1 MSNNQKK
8 SKKNNT
14 NKPQTAKKANTEV
27 KEKEEVKVEVEEV
40 KATPKKEEKK
50 VAKNETK
57 KEEKKETKKEEK
69 KVEEVKEV
77 KKDEEKK
84 AEVKISKVNTDKVV
98 IFSIVGFCILV
109 ALGVFF
115 FVFYKSNYEAVV
127 DTDYGM
133 VNKNEYTVYYKMFA
147 PMLEYYGYQSTQI
160 PSVIANKAG
169 TDKIILAK
177 AKEANVT
184 LSDEDKAAIDKV
196 FSDKDQI
203 STWQQSGINI
213 AILRKLY
220 EEDYIITAYINKL
233 AEDASDED
241 ILKYI
246 KETYGENAD
255 LYEYNTRHILLKTTT
270 TGEDGTS
277 SKMSDEQKATVFAKA
292 QSILARALAGEDF
305 ATLAKENSEDGT
317 ASDGGAFTFYDGDS
331 IYEEYEKA
339 SKSLEAGQVY
349 AQIVE
354 TDAGYHI
361 IKLDSKVENGRA
373 KSSTI
378 RSSYANEEV
387 NNLSTSEK
395 IDIKTDVLNKLVET
409 ITGVATTTDTDDSTS
424 DTDDSTDVSTQST
437 DSTTQESTQ
446 EETPVV
452 TE

>member
-14 NKPQTAKKANTEV
+14 NKPQTAKKTNTEV
-27 KEKEEVKVEVEEV
+27 KEKEEVKVEEV

-50 VAKNETK
+50 V
-57 KEEKKETKKEEK
+57 EKKETKKEEK
-69 KVEEVKEV
+69 KVEELKEV

-177 AKEANVT
+177 AKEANIT

-213 AILRKLY
+213 SILRKLY

-292 QSILARALAGEDF
+292 QGLLARALAGEDF

-361 IKLDSKVENGRA
+361 IKLDSKVENGRS

-378 RSSYANEEV
+378 RSSYANEKV

-395 IDIKTDVLNKLVET
+395 IDIKTDVLNKLIET
-409 ITGVATTTDTDDSTS
+409 ITGVATTTDTDDSAS
-424 DTDDSTDVSTQST
+424 DVTDSTDASTQST

>member
-27 KEKEEVKVEVEEV
+27 KEKEEVKVEVEEAKA

-50 VAKNETK
+50 VAKTEAKKVEK
-57 KEEKKETKKEEK
+57 KEEKKI
-69 KVEEVKEV
+69 EEVKEV

-84 AEVKISKVNTDKVV
+84 TEVKISKVNTDKVV

-109 ALGVFF
+109 ALGAFF

-213 AILRKLY
+213 SILRKLY

-233 AEDASDED
+233 AKDASDED

-292 QSILARALAGEDF
+292 QGLLARALAGEDF

-361 IKLDSKVENGRA
+361 IKLDSKVENGRS

-378 RSSYANEEV
+378 RSSYANEKV

-395 IDIKTDVLNKLVET
+395 IDIKTDVLNKLIET
-409 ITGVATTTDTDDSTS
+409 ITGVATTTDTDNSTS
-424 DTDDSTDVSTQST
+424 DTDDSTDASTQST

>member
-27 KEKEEVKVEVEEV
+27 KEKEEVKVEVEEA

-50 VAKNETK
+50 VAKTEAK
-57 KEEKKETKKEEK
+57 KVEKKEKKK
-69 KVEEVKEV
+69 IEEVKEV

-84 AEVKISKVNTDKVV
+84 TEVKISKVNTDKVV

-109 ALGVFF
+109 ALGAFF

-177 AKEANVT
+177 AKEANLT

-213 AILRKLY
+213 SILRKLY

-233 AEDASDED
+233 AKDASDED

-292 QSILARALAGEDF
+292 QGLLARALAGEDF

-361 IKLDSKVENGRA
+361 IKLDSKVENGRS

-378 RSSYANEEV
+378 RSSYANEKV

-409 ITGVATTTDTDDSTS
+409 ITGVATTTETDDNTS
-424 DTDDSTDVSTQST
+424 DTDDSTDASTQST

>member
-14 NKPQTAKKANTEV
+14 NKPQTAKKTNTEV
-27 KEKEEVKVEVEEV
+27 KEKEEVKVEEV

-50 VAKNETK
+50 V
-57 KEEKKETKKEEK
+57 EKKETKKEEK
-69 KVEEVKEV
+69 KVEELKEV

-115 FVFYKSNYEAVV
+115 VVFYKSNYEAVV

-213 AILRKLY
+213 SILRKLY

-233 AEDASDED
+233 AKDASDED

-292 QSILARALAGEDF
+292 QGLLARALAGEDF

-361 IKLDSKVENGRA
+361 IKLDSKVENGRS
-373 KSSTI
+373 KSSII
-378 RSSYANEEV
+378 RSSYANEKV

-395 IDIKTDVLNKLVET
+395 IDIKTDVLNKLIET
-409 ITGVATTTDTDDSTS
+409 ITGVATTTDTDDST
-424 DTDDSTDVSTQST
+424 DASTQST

>member
-27 KEKEEVKVEVEEV
+27 KEKEEVKVEVEEAKA

-50 VAKNETK
+50 VAKTEAKKVEK
-57 KEEKKETKKEEK
+57 KEEKKI
-69 KVEEVKEV
+69 EEVKEV

-84 AEVKISKVNTDKVV
+84 TEVKISKVNTDKVV

-109 ALGVFF
+109 ALGAFF

-213 AILRKLY
+213 SILRKLY

-233 AEDASDED
+233 AKDASDED

-292 QSILARALAGEDF
+292 QGLLARALAGEDF

-361 IKLDSKVENGRA
+361 IKLDSKVENGRS

-378 RSSYANEEV
+378 RSSYANEKV

-395 IDIKTDVLNKLVET
+395 IDIKTAVLNKLVET

-424 DTDDSTDVSTQST
+424 DETDSTDASTQST

>member
-27 KEKEEVKVEVEEV
+27 KEKEEVKVEVEEA

-50 VAKNETK
+50 VAKTEAKKVEK
-57 KEEKKETKKEEK
+57 KEEKKI
-69 KVEEVKEV
+69 EEVKEV

-84 AEVKISKVNTDKVV
+84 TEVKISKVNTDKVV

-109 ALGVFF
+109 ALGAFF

-213 AILRKLY
+213 SILRKLY

-233 AEDASDED
+233 AKDASDED

-292 QSILARALAGEDF
+292 QDLLARALAGEDF

-361 IKLDSKVENGRA
+361 IKLDSKVENGRS

-378 RSSYANEEV
+378 RSSYANEKV

-409 ITGVATTTDTDDSTS
+409 ITGVATTTETDDNTS
-424 DTDDSTDVSTQST
+424 DTDDSTDASTQST

>member
-27 KEKEEVKVEVEEV
+27 KEKEEVKVEVEEA

-50 VAKNETK
+50 VAKTEAK
-57 KEEKKETKKEEK
+57 KVEKKETKKEEK

-147 PMLEYYGYQSTQI
+147 PMLEYYGYKSTQI

-213 AILRKLY
+213 SILRKLY

-233 AEDASDED
+233 AKDASDED

-292 QSILARALAGEDF
+292 QGLLARALAGEDF

-354 TDAGYHI
+354 TEAGYHI
-361 IKLDSKVENGRA
+361 IKLDSKVENGRS

-378 RSSYANEEV
+378 RSSYANEKV

-409 ITGVATTTDTDDSTS
+409 ITGVATTTETDDNTS
-424 DTDDSTDVSTQST
+424 DTDDSTDASTQST

>member
-14 NKPQTAKKANTEV
+14 NKPQTAKKTNTEV
-27 KEKEEVKVEVEEV
+27 KEKEEVKVEEV

-50 VAKNETK
+50 V
-57 KEEKKETKKEEK
+57 EKKETKKEEK
-69 KVEEVKEV
+69 KVEELKEV

-177 AKEANVT
+177 AKEANIT

-213 AILRKLY
+213 SILRKLY

-292 QSILARALAGEDF
+292 QGLLARALAGEDF

-361 IKLDSKVENGRA
+361 IKLDSKVENGRS

-378 RSSYANEEV
+378 RSSYANEKV

-395 IDIKTDVLNKLVET
+395 IDIKTDVLNKLIET
-409 ITGVATTTDTDDSTS
+409 ITGVATTTDTDDSAS
-424 DTDDSTDVSTQST
+424 DATDSTDASTQST

>member
-14 NKPQTAKKANTEV
+14 NKPQTAKKTNTEV
-27 KEKEEVKVEVEEV
+27 KEKEEVKVEEV

-50 VAKNETK
+50 VV
-57 KEEKKETKKEEK
+57 KEETKKEEK
-69 KVEEVKEV
+69 KVEELKEV

-213 AILRKLY
+213 SILRKLY

-233 AEDASDED
+233 AKDASDED

-292 QSILARALAGEDF
+292 QGLLARALAGEDF

-361 IKLDSKVENGRA
+361 IKLDSKVENGRS

-378 RSSYANEEV
+378 RSSYANEKV

-395 IDIKTDVLNKLVET
+395 IDIKTDVLNKLIET

-424 DTDDSTDVSTQST
+424 DATDSTDASTQST

-446 EETPVV
+446 EETTVV

>member
-27 KEKEEVKVEVEEV
+27 KEKEEVKVEVEEA

-50 VAKNETK
+50 VAKTEAKKVEK
-57 KEEKKETKKEEK
+57 KEEKKI
-69 KVEEVKEV
+69 EEVKEV

-84 AEVKISKVNTDKVV
+84 TEVKISKVNTDKVV

-109 ALGVFF
+109 ALGAFF

-213 AILRKLY
+213 SILRKLY

-292 QSILARALAGEDF
+292 QGLLARALAGEDF

-361 IKLDSKVENGRA
+361 IKLDSKVENGRS

-378 RSSYANEEV
+378 RSSYANEKV

-395 IDIKTDVLNKLVET
+395 IDIKTDVLNKLIET

-424 DTDDSTDVSTQST
+424 DVTDSTDASTQST

>member
-27 KEKEEVKVEVEEV
+27 KEKEEVKVEVEEAKA

-50 VAKNETK
+50 VAKTEAKKVEK
-57 KEEKKETKKEEK
+57 KEEKKI
-69 KVEEVKEV
+69 EEVKEV

-84 AEVKISKVNTDKVV
+84 TEVKISKVNTDKVV

-109 ALGVFF
+109 ALGAFF

-177 AKEANVT
+177 AKEANLT

-213 AILRKLY
+213 SILRKLY

-233 AEDASDED
+233 AKDASDED

-292 QSILARALAGEDF
+292 QGLLARALAGEDF

-361 IKLDSKVENGRA
+361 IKLDSKVENGRS

-378 RSSYANEEV
+378 RSSYANEKV

-409 ITGVATTTDTDDSTS
+409 ITGVATTTETDDNTS
-424 DTDDSTDVSTQST
+424 DTDDSTDASTQST

>member
-14 NKPQTAKKANTEV
+14 NKPQTAKKTNTEV
-27 KEKEEVKVEVEEV
+27 KEKEEVKVEEV

-50 VAKNETK
+50 V
-57 KEEKKETKKEEK
+57 EKKETKKEEK
-69 KVEEVKEV
+69 KVEELKEV

-213 AILRKLY
+213 SILRKLY

-233 AEDASDED
+233 AKDASDED

-292 QSILARALAGEDF
+292 QGLLARALAGEDF

-361 IKLDSKVENGRA
+361 IKLDSKVENGRS

-378 RSSYANEEV
+378 RSSYANEKV

-409 ITGVATTTDTDDSTS
+409 ITGVATTTETDDNTS
-424 DTDDSTDVSTQST
+424 DTDDSTDASTQST

>member
-14 NKPQTAKKANTEV
+14 NKPQTAKKTNTEV
-27 KEKEEVKVEVEEV
+27 KEKEEVKVEEV

-50 VAKNETK
+50 V
-57 KEEKKETKKEEK
+57 EKKETKKEEK
-69 KVEEVKEV
+69 KVEELKEV

-213 AILRKLY
+213 SILRKLY

-233 AEDASDED
+233 AKDASDED

-292 QSILARALAGEDF
+292 QGLLARALAGEDF

-354 TDAGYHI
+354 TYAGYHI
-361 IKLDSKVENGRA
+361 IKLDSKVENGRS
-373 KSSTI
+373 KSSII
-378 RSSYANEEV
+378 RSSYANEKV

-395 IDIKTDVLNKLVET
+395 IDIKTDVLNKLIET
-409 ITGVATTTDTDDSTS
+409 ITGVATTTDTDDST
-424 DTDDSTDVSTQST
+424 DASTQST

>member
-14 NKPQTAKKANTEV
+14 NKPQTAKKTNTEV
-27 KEKEEVKVEVEEV
+27 KEKEEVKVEEV

-50 VAKNETK
+50 V
-57 KEEKKETKKEEK
+57 EKKETKKEEK
-69 KVEEVKEV
+69 KVEELKEV

-177 AKEANVT
+177 AKEANIT

-213 AILRKLY
+213 SILRKLY

-233 AEDASDED
+233 AKDASDED

-292 QSILARALAGEDF
+292 QGLLARALAGEDF

-361 IKLDSKVENGRA
+361 IKLDSKVENGRS
-373 KSSTI
+373 KSSII
-378 RSSYANEEV
+378 RSSYANEKV

-395 IDIKTDVLNKLVET
+395 IDIKTDVLNKLIET
-409 ITGVATTTDTDDSTS
+409 ITGVATTTDTDDST
-424 DTDDSTDVSTQST
+424 DASTQST

>member
-27 KEKEEVKVEVEEV
+27 KEKEEVKVEVEEA

-50 VAKNETK
+50 VAKTEAKKVEK
-57 KEEKKETKKEEK
+57 KEEKKI
-69 KVEEVKEV
+69 EEVKEV

-84 AEVKISKVNTDKVV
+84 TEVKISKVNTDKVV

-109 ALGVFF
+109 ALGAFF

-213 AILRKLY
+213 SILRKLY

-233 AEDASDED
+233 AKDASDED

-292 QSILARALAGEDF
+292 QGLLARALAGEDF

-378 RSSYANEEV
+378 RSSYANEKV

-409 ITGVATTTDTDDSTS
+409 ITGVATTTETDDNTS
-424 DTDDSTDVSTQST
+424 DTDDSTDASTQST

>member
-14 NKPQTAKKANTEV
+14 NKPQTAKKTNTEV
-27 KEKEEVKVEVEEV
+27 KEKEEVKVEEV

-50 VAKNETK
+50 V
-57 KEEKKETKKEEK
+57 EKKETKKEEK
-69 KVEEVKEV
+69 KVEELKEV

-213 AILRKLY
+213 SILRKLY

-292 QSILARALAGEDF
+292 QGLLARALAGEDF

-361 IKLDSKVENGRA
+361 IKLDSKVENGRS

-378 RSSYANEEV
+378 RSSYANEKV

-395 IDIKTDVLNKLVET
+395 IDIKTDVLNKLIET
-409 ITGVATTTDTDDSTS
+409 ITGVATTTDTDDSAS
-424 DTDDSTDVSTQST
+424 DATDSTDASTQST

>member
-14 NKPQTAKKANTEV
+14 NKPQTAKKTNTEV
-27 KEKEEVKVEVEEV
+27 KEKEEVKVEEV

-50 VAKNETK
+50 V
-57 KEEKKETKKEEK
+57 EKKETKKEEK
-69 KVEEVKEV
+69 KVEELKEV

-177 AKEANVT
+177 AKEANIT

-213 AILRKLY
+213 SILRKLY

-292 QSILARALAGEDF
+292 QGLLARALAGEDF

-361 IKLDSKVENGRA
+361 IKLDSKVENGRS

-378 RSSYANEEV
+378 RSSYANEKV

-395 IDIKTDVLNKLVET
+395 IDIKTDVLNKLIET

-424 DTDDSTDVSTQST
+424 DVTDSTDASTQST

>member
-27 KEKEEVKVEVEEV
+27 KEKEEVKVEVEEA

-50 VAKNETK
+50 VAKTEAKKVEK
-57 KEEKKETKKEEK
+57 KEEKKI
-69 KVEEVKEV
+69 EEVKEV

-84 AEVKISKVNTDKVV
+84 TEVKISKVNTDKVV

-109 ALGVFF
+109 ALGAFF

-233 AEDASDED
+233 AKDASDED

-292 QSILARALAGEDF
+292 QGLLARALAGEDF

-361 IKLDSKVENGRA
+361 IKLDSKVENGRS

-378 RSSYANEEV
+378 RSSYANEKV

-409 ITGVATTTDTDDSTS
+409 ITGVATTTETDDNTS
-424 DTDDSTDVSTQST
+424 DTDDSTDASTQST

>member
-14 NKPQTAKKANTEV
+14 NKPQTAKKTNTEV
-27 KEKEEVKVEVEEV
+27 KEKEEVKVEEV

-50 VAKNETK
+50 V
-57 KEEKKETKKEEK
+57 EKKETKKEEK
-69 KVEEVKEV
+69 KVEELKEV

-84 AEVKISKVNTDKVV
+84 AEVKISKINTDKVV

-213 AILRKLY
+213 SILRKLY

-277 SKMSDEQKATVFAKA
+277 SKMSDEQKTTVFAKA
-292 QSILARALAGEDF
+292 QGLLARALAGEDF

-361 IKLDSKVENGRA
+361 IKLDSKVENGRS

-378 RSSYANEEV
+378 RSSYANEKV

-395 IDIKTDVLNKLVET
+395 IDIKTDVLNKLIET

-424 DTDDSTDVSTQST
+424 DVTDSTDASTQST

>member
-27 KEKEEVKVEVEEV
+27 KEKEEVKVEVEEA

-50 VAKNETK
+50 VAKTEAKKVEK
-57 KEEKKETKKEEK
+57 KEEKKIEEI
-69 KVEEVKEV
+69 KEV

-84 AEVKISKVNTDKVV
+84 TEVKISKVNTDKVV

-213 AILRKLY
+213 SILRKLY

-233 AEDASDED
+233 AKDASDED

-292 QSILARALAGEDF
+292 QGLLARALAGEDF

-378 RSSYANEEV
+378 RSSYANEKV

-409 ITGVATTTDTDDSTS
+409 ITGVATTTETDDNTS
-424 DTDDSTDVSTQST
+424 DTDDSTDASTQST

>member
-14 NKPQTAKKANTEV
+14 NKPQTAKKTNTEV
-27 KEKEEVKVEVEEV
+27 KEKEEVKVEEV

-50 VAKNETK
+50 V
-57 KEEKKETKKEEK
+57 EKKETKKEEK
-69 KVEEVKEV
+69 KVEELKEV

-213 AILRKLY
+213 SILRKLY

-233 AEDASDED
+233 AKDASDED

-292 QSILARALAGEDF
+292 QGLLARALAGEDF

-361 IKLDSKVENGRA
+361 IKLDSKVENGRS

-378 RSSYANEEV
+378 RSSYANEKV

-395 IDIKTDVLNKLVET
+395 IDIKTDVLNKLIET

-424 DTDDSTDVSTQST
+424 DANDSTDESTQST

>member
-27 KEKEEVKVEVEEV
+27 KEKEEVKVEVEEAKA

-50 VAKNETK
+50 VAKTEAKKVEK
-57 KEEKKETKKEEK
+57 KEEKKI
-69 KVEEVKEV
+69 EEVKEV

-84 AEVKISKVNTDKVV
+84 TEVKISKVNTDKVV

-109 ALGVFF
+109 ALGAFF

-177 AKEANVT
+177 AKEANIT

-213 AILRKLY
+213 SILRKLY

-292 QSILARALAGEDF
+292 QGLLARALAGEDF

-354 TDAGYHI
+354 TEAGYHI
-361 IKLDSKVENGRA
+361 IKLDSKVENGRS

-378 RSSYANEEV
+378 RSSYANEKV

-395 IDIKTDVLNKLVET
+395 IDIKTDVLNKLIET

-424 DTDDSTDVSTQST
+424 DATDSTDASTQST

>member
-14 NKPQTAKKANTEV
+14 NKPQTAKKTNTEV
-27 KEKEEVKVEVEEV
+27 KEKEEVKVEEV

-50 VAKNETK
+50 VVKNETK
-57 KEEKKETKKEEK
+57 KVEKKETKKEEK
-69 KVEEVKEV
+69 KVEELKEV

-84 AEVKISKVNTDKVV
+84 AEVKISKINTDKVV

-213 AILRKLY
+213 SILRKLY

-277 SKMSDEQKATVFAKA
+277 SKMSDEQKTTVFAKA
-292 QSILARALAGEDF
+292 QGLLARALAGEDF

-361 IKLDSKVENGRA
+361 IKLDSKVENGRS

-378 RSSYANEEV
+378 RSSYANEKV

-395 IDIKTDVLNKLVET
+395 IDIKTDVLNKLIET
-409 ITGVATTTDTDDSTS
+409 ITGVATTTDTDNSTS
-424 DTDDSTDVSTQST
+424 DTDDSTDASTQST

>member
-14 NKPQTAKKANTEV
+14 NKPQTAKKTNTEV
-27 KEKEEVKVEVEEV
+27 KEKEEVKVEEV

-50 VAKNETK
+50 V
-57 KEEKKETKKEEK
+57 EKKETKKEEK
-69 KVEEVKEV
+69 KVEELKEV

-177 AKEANVT
+177 AKEANIT

-213 AILRKLY
+213 SILRKLY

-292 QSILARALAGEDF
+292 QGLLARALAGEDF

-354 TDAGYHI
+354 TEAGYHI
-361 IKLDSKVENGRA
+361 IKLDSKVENGRS

-378 RSSYANEEV
+378 RSSYANEKV

-395 IDIKTDVLNKLVET
+395 IDIKTDVLNKLIET

-424 DTDDSTDVSTQST
+424 DATDSTDASTQST

>member
-27 KEKEEVKVEVEEV
+27 KEKEEVKVEVEEAKA

-50 VAKNETK
+50 VAKTEAKKVEK
-57 KEEKKETKKEEK
+57 KEEKKI
-69 KVEEVKEV
+69 EEVKEV

-84 AEVKISKVNTDKVV
+84 TEVKISKVNTDKVV

-109 ALGVFF
+109 ALGAFF

-213 AILRKLY
+213 SILRKLY

-233 AEDASDED
+233 AKDASDED

-292 QSILARALAGEDF
+292 QGLLARALAGEDF

-378 RSSYANEEV
+378 RSSYANEKV

-409 ITGVATTTDTDDSTS
+409 ITGVATTTETDDNTS
-424 DTDDSTDVSTQST
+424 DTDDSTDASTQST

>member
-14 NKPQTAKKANTEV
+14 NKPQTAKKTNTEV
-27 KEKEEVKVEVEEV
+27 KEKEEVKVEEV

-50 VAKNETK
+50 V
-57 KEEKKETKKEEK
+57 EKKETKKEEK
-69 KVEEVKEV
+69 KVEELKEV

-177 AKEANVT
+177 AKEANIT

-213 AILRKLY
+213 SILRKLY

-292 QSILARALAGEDF
+292 QGLLARALAGEDF

-361 IKLDSKVENGRA
+361 IKLDSKVENGRS

-378 RSSYANEEV
+378 RSSYANEKV

-395 IDIKTDVLNKLVET
+395 IDIKTDVLNKLIET
-409 ITGVATTTDTDDSTS
+409 ITGVAITTDTDDSAS
-424 DTDDSTDVSTQST
+424 DATDSTDASTQST

>member
-14 NKPQTAKKANTEV
+14 NKPQTAKKTNTEV
-27 KEKEEVKVEVEEV
+27 KEKEEVKVEEV

-50 VAKNETK
+50 V
-57 KEEKKETKKEEK
+57 EKKETKKEEK
-69 KVEEVKEV
+69 KVEELKEV

-177 AKEANVT
+177 AKEANIT

-213 AILRKLY
+213 SILRKLY

-292 QSILARALAGEDF
+292 QDLLARALAGEDF

-361 IKLDSKVENGRA
+361 IKLDSKVENGRS

-378 RSSYANEEV
+378 RSSYANEKV

-395 IDIKTDVLNKLVET
+395 IDIKTDVLNKLIET
-409 ITGVATTTDTDDSTS
+409 ITGVATTTDTDDSAS
-424 DTDDSTDVSTQST
+424 DATDSTDASTQST

>member
-14 NKPQTAKKANTEV
+14 NKPQTPKKTNTEV
-27 KEKEEVKVEVEEV
+27 KEKEEVKVEEV

-50 VAKNETK
+50 V
-57 KEEKKETKKEEK
+57 EKKETKKEEK
-69 KVEEVKEV
+69 KVEELKEV

-177 AKEANVT
+177 AKEANIT

-213 AILRKLY
+213 SILRKLY

-292 QSILARALAGEDF
+292 QGLLARALAGEDF

-361 IKLDSKVENGRA
+361 IKLDSKVENGRS

-378 RSSYANEEV
+378 RSSYANEKV

-395 IDIKTDVLNKLVET
+395 IDIKTDVLNKLIET
-409 ITGVATTTDTDDSTS
+409 ITGVATTTDTDDSAS
-424 DTDDSTDVSTQST
+424 DATDSTDASTQST

>member
-27 KEKEEVKVEVEEV
+27 KEKEEVKVEVEEA

-50 VAKNETK
+50 VAKTEAKKVEK
-57 KEEKKETKKEEK
+57 KEEKKI
-69 KVEEVKEV
+69 EEVKEV

-84 AEVKISKVNTDKVV
+84 TEVKISKVNTDKVV

-147 PMLEYYGYQSTQI
+147 PMLEYYGYKSTQI

-213 AILRKLY
+213 SILRKLY

-233 AEDASDED
+233 AKDASDED

-292 QSILARALAGEDF
+292 QGLLARALAGEDF

-378 RSSYANEEV
+378 RSSYANEKV

-409 ITGVATTTDTDDSTS
+409 ITGVATTTETDDNTS
-424 DTDDSTDVSTQST
+424 DTDDSTDASTQST

>member
-14 NKPQTAKKANTEV
+14 NKPQTAKKTNTEV
-27 KEKEEVKVEVEEV
+27 KEKEEVKVEEV

-50 VAKNETK
+50 V
-57 KEEKKETKKEEK
+57 EKKETKKEEK

-84 AEVKISKVNTDKVV
+84 AEVKISKINTDKVV

-213 AILRKLY
+213 SILRKLY

-292 QSILARALAGEDF
+292 QGLLARALAGEDF

-361 IKLDSKVENGRA
+361 IKLDSKVENGRS

-378 RSSYANEEV
+378 RSSYANEKV

-395 IDIKTDVLNKLVET
+395 IDIKTDVLNKLIET
-409 ITGVATTTDTDDSTS
+409 ITGVATTTDTDNSTS
-424 DTDDSTDVSTQST
+424 DTDDSTDASTQST

>member
-27 KEKEEVKVEVEEV
+27 KEKEEVKVEVEEA

-50 VAKNETK
+50 VAKTEAKKVEK
-57 KEEKKETKKEEK
+57 KEEKKI
-69 KVEEVKEV
+69 EEVKEV

-84 AEVKISKVNTDKVV
+84 TEVKISKVNTDKVV

-109 ALGVFF
+109 ALGAFF

-213 AILRKLY
+213 SILRKLY

-233 AEDASDED
+233 AKDASDED

-292 QSILARALAGEDF
+292 QGLLARALAGEDF

-361 IKLDSKVENGRA
+361 IKLDSKVENGRS

-378 RSSYANEEV
+378 RSSYANEKV

-409 ITGVATTTDTDDSTS
+409 ITGVATTTETDDNTS
-424 DTDDSTDVSTQST
+424 DTDDSTDASTQST

>member
-27 KEKEEVKVEVEEV
+27 KEKEEVKVEVEEAKA

-50 VAKNETK
+50 VAKTEAKKVEK
-57 KEEKKETKKEEK
+57 KEEKKI
-69 KVEEVKEV
+69 EEVKEV

-84 AEVKISKVNTDKVV
+84 TEVKISKVNTDKVV

-109 ALGVFF
+109 ALGAFF

-233 AEDASDED
+233 AKDASDED

-292 QSILARALAGEDF
+292 QGLLARALAGEDF

-361 IKLDSKVENGRA
+361 IKLDSKVENGRS

-378 RSSYANEEV
+378 RSSYANEKV

-409 ITGVATTTDTDDSTS
+409 ITGVATTTETDDNTS
-424 DTDDSTDVSTQST
+424 DTDDSTDASTQST

>member
-27 KEKEEVKVEVEEV
+27 KEKEEVKVEVEEAKA

-50 VAKNETK
+50 VAKTEAKKVEK
-57 KEEKKETKKEEK
+57 KEEKKI
-69 KVEEVKEV
+69 EEVKEV

-84 AEVKISKVNTDKVV
+84 TEVKISKVNTDKVV

-109 ALGVFF
+109 ALGAFF

-147 PMLEYYGYQSTQI
+147 PMLEYYGYKSTQI

-213 AILRKLY
+213 SILRKLY

-233 AEDASDED
+233 AKDASDED

-292 QSILARALAGEDF
+292 QGLLARALAGEDF

-378 RSSYANEEV
+378 RSSYANEKV

-409 ITGVATTTDTDDSTS
+409 ITGVATTTETDDNTS
-424 DTDDSTDVSTQST
+424 DTDDSTDASTQST

>member
-27 KEKEEVKVEVEEV
+27 KEKEEVKVEVEEAKA

-50 VAKNETK
+50 VAKTEAKKVEK
-57 KEEKKETKKEEK
+57 KEEKKI
-69 KVEEVKEV
+69 EEVKEV

-84 AEVKISKVNTDKVV
+84 TEVKISKVNTDKVV

-109 ALGVFF
+109 ALGAFF

-213 AILRKLY
+213 SILRKLY

-233 AEDASDED
+233 AKDASDED

-292 QSILARALAGEDF
+292 QGLLARALAGEDF

-361 IKLDSKVENGRA
+361 IKLDSKVENGRS

-378 RSSYANEEV
+378 RSSYANEKV

-424 DTDDSTDVSTQST
+424 DETDSTDASTQST

>member
-14 NKPQTAKKANTEV
+14 NKPQTAKKVNTEV
-27 KEKEEVKVEVEEV
+27 KEKEEVKVEVEKA
-40 KATPKKEEKK
+40 KATPKKEEKN

-57 KEEKKETKKEEK
+57 KAEKKETKKEEK
-69 KVEEVKEV
+69 KVEESKEV
-77 KKDEEKK
+77 KKEEDKK
-84 AEVKISKVNTDKVV
+84 PEVKISKVNTDKVV

-213 AILRKLY
+213 SILRKLY

-233 AEDASDED
+233 AEDASNED

-270 TGEDGTS
+270 TSDDGTS

-292 QSILARALAGEDF
+292 QSLLERALAGEDF

-373 KSSTI
+373 NSSTI
-378 RSSYANEEV
+378 RTSYANEEV
-387 NNLSTSEK
+387 NNLSASEK

-409 ITGVATTTDTDDSTS
+409 ITGVASTTDTDDNST
-424 DTDDSTDVSTQST
+424 DSTEETDTSTQST
-437 DSTTQESTQ
+437 DSTTQEST

>member
-27 KEKEEVKVEVEEV
+27 KEKEEVKVEVEEA

-50 VAKNETK
+50 VAKTEAKKVEK
-57 KEEKKETKKEEK
+57 KEEKKI
-69 KVEEVKEV
+69 EEVKEV

-84 AEVKISKVNTDKVV
+84 TEVKISKVNTDKVV

-213 AILRKLY
+213 SILRKLY

-233 AEDASDED
+233 AKDASDED

-292 QSILARALAGEDF
+292 QGLLARALAGEDF

-378 RSSYANEEV
+378 RSSYANEKV

-409 ITGVATTTDTDDSTS
+409 ITGVATTTETDDNTS
-424 DTDDSTDVSTQST
+424 DTDDSTDASTQST

>member
-27 KEKEEVKVEVEEV
+27 KEKEEVKVEVEEA

-50 VAKNETK
+50 VAKTEAKKVEK
-57 KEEKKETKKEEK
+57 KEEKKI
-69 KVEEVKEV
+69 EEVKEV

-84 AEVKISKVNTDKVV
+84 TEVKISKVNTDKVV

-213 AILRKLY
+213 SIG
-220 EEDYIITAYINKL
+220 
-233 AEDASDED
+233 S
-241 ILKYI
+241 I
-246 KETYGENAD
+246 KG
-255 LYEYNTRHILLKTTT
+255 
-270 TGEDGTS
+270 
-277 SKMSDEQKATVFAKA
+277 
-292 QSILARALAGEDF
+292 
-305 ATLAKENSEDGT
+305 
-317 ASDGGAFTFYDGDS
+317 
-331 IYEEYEKA
+331 
-339 SKSLEAGQVY
+339 
-349 AQIVE
+349 
-354 TDAGYHI
+354 
-361 IKLDSKVENGRA
+361 
-373 KSSTI
+373 
-378 RSSYANEEV
+378 
-387 NNLSTSEK
+387 
-395 IDIKTDVLNKLVET
+395 
-409 ITGVATTTDTDDSTS
+409 
-424 DTDDSTDVSTQST
+424 
-437 DSTTQESTQ
+437 
-446 EETPVV
+446 
-452 TE
+452 

>member
-14 NKPQTAKKANTEV
+14 NKPQTAKKTNTEV
-27 KEKEEVKVEVEEV
+27 KEKEEVKVEEV

-50 VAKNETK
+50 V
-57 KEEKKETKKEEK
+57 EKKETKKEEK
-69 KVEEVKEV
+69 KVEELKEV

-177 AKEANVT
+177 AKEANIT

-213 AILRKLY
+213 SILRKLY

-292 QSILARALAGEDF
+292 QGLLARALAGEDF

-361 IKLDSKVENGRA
+361 IKLDSKVENGRS

-378 RSSYANEEV
+378 RSSYANEKV

-409 ITGVATTTDTDDSTS
+409 ITGVATTTDTDDNTS
-424 DTDDSTDVSTQST
+424 DTDDSTDASTQST

>member
-14 NKPQTAKKANTEV
+14 NKPQTAKKTNTEV
-27 KEKEEVKVEVEEV
+27 KEKEEVKVEEV

-50 VAKNETK
+50 V
-57 KEEKKETKKEEK
+57 EKKETKKEEK
-69 KVEEVKEV
+69 KVEELKEV

-213 AILRKLY
+213 SILRKLY

-277 SKMSDEQKATVFAKA
+277 SKMSDEQKTTVFAKA
-292 QSILARALAGEDF
+292 QGLLARALAGEDF

-361 IKLDSKVENGRA
+361 IKLDSKVENGRS

-378 RSSYANEEV
+378 RSSYANEKV

-395 IDIKTDVLNKLVET
+395 IDIKTDVLNKLIET

-424 DTDDSTDVSTQST
+424 DVTDSTDASTQST